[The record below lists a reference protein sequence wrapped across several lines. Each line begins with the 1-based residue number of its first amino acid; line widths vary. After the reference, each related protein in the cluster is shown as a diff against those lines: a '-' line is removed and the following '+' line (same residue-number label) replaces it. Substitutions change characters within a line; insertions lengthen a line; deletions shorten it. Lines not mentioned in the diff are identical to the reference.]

1 MDFGFGT
8 FLSLA
13 NSGYQI
19 YRGVKGARDAR
30 RQSSEQQNFY
40 QNQKE
45 QNKALAAF
53 NSDVARRTGVQQA
66 NFIMEQTKSV
76 VSTQMATFGTSG
88 FDYDIG
94 TSQEIVAT
102 ASIAKGI
109 QAAEQAIYNAEIE
122 SMQIQLQGDMAVNQ
136 SEQNRIA
143 AGYSGRQA
151 RDMLRSSI
159 FDAAMGGLSAFQAF
173 KSDSGSAGSNTGGG
187 HTFFPVL
194 AAGAESAGKWSIR

>member
-1 MDFGFGT
+1 MDWLGGIGT
-8 FLSLA
+8 FLGLA
-13 NSGYQI
+13 NSGYQV

-30 RQSSEQQNFY
+30 RLASEQQNFY

-45 QNKALAAF
+45 HNAALAAF
-53 NSDVARRTGVQQA
+53 NSDVAKKTGVQQA

-76 VSTQMATFGTSG
+76 VSAQMAAFGTSG

-102 ASIAKGI
+102 ASIARGI

-122 SMQIQLQGDMAVNQ
+122 SMQIQLQGEMAVNA

-143 AGYSGRQA
+143 AGYSGRGA
-151 RDMLRSSI
+151 RDMLRQSI
-159 FDAAMGGLSAFQAF
+159 FNAAMGGLSAFQAF
-173 KSDSGSAGSNTGGG
+173 KSDVVNSGGG
-187 HTFFPVL
+187 HTFFPAL
-194 AAGAESAGKWSIR
+194 ASGAESSGKWSIR